1 MIDYLKVQK
10 TARIVTE
17 GSNNPDLKSVW
28 LIAHGYGQLSTFFIN
43 KFEKLFTEENMFI
56 VPEGLHRYYLNGF
69 SGKIGASWMTREE
82 REKDIEDYC
91 EYLDVVYENYIRP
104 LDKKVIVNALGFSQ
118 GGATIC
124 RWAAHTKNR
133 IDNLIVWG
141 SVIPP
146 DMIPIAIGRET
157 DVQKLRNVNWHYV
170 AGDKDELLSD
180 KRRVE
185 QLEILDKNGI
195 KPNSIHYAGGHDILE
210 GPLFLL
216 NKNVLKRS

>member
-10 TARIVTE
+10 TARVVLE
-17 GSNNPDLKSVW
+17 GNNNPDLKSVW

-43 KFEKLFTEENMFI
+43 KFEKLFGKENLFI

-69 SGKIGASWMTREE
+69 SGKIGASWMTKEE

-91 EYLDVVYENYIRP
+91 QYLDVVYDRYIKT
-104 LDKKVIVNALGFSQ
+104 LNKKVIVNALGFSQ

-124 RWAAHTKNR
+124 RWAAHTQNK

-146 DMIPIAIGRET
+146 DMDWET
-157 DVQKLRNVNWHYV
+157 DVQKLINLKWHYV
-170 AGDKDELLSD
+170 AGDQDEFLSD

-185 QLEILDKNGI
+185 QLEVLERNGI
-195 KPNSIHYAGGHDILE
+195 KPNSIHYKGTHDILE
-210 GPLFLL
+210 EPLFLL
-216 NKNVLKRS
+216 NKNVLNK

>member
-10 TARIVTE
+10 TARVAIE
-17 GSNNPDLKSVW
+17 GNNNPNLKSVW

-43 KFEKLFTEENMFI
+43 KFEKLFSEKNLFI
-56 VPEGLHRYYLNGF
+56 LPEGLHRYYLNGF

-91 EYLDVVYENYIRP
+91 IYLDTVYENYIKP
-104 LDKKVIVNALGFSQ
+104 LDKNVIVNALGFSQ

-124 RWAAHTKNR
+124 RWASHTQNE

-146 DMIPIAIGRET
+146 DMSWET
-157 DVQKLRNVNWHYV
+157 DVQKLRNLNWHYV

-185 QLEILDKNGI
+185 QLEVLQRNGI
-195 KPNSIHYAGGHDILE
+195 QSNSIHYSGGHDILE
-210 GPLFLL
+210 APLLLL
-216 NKNVLKRS
+216 NKNVLNKS

>member
-17 GSNNPDLKSVW
+17 GKNNPDLRSVW
-28 LIAHGYGQLSTFFIN
+28 LIAHGYGQLTTYFIN
-43 KFEKLFTEENMFI
+43 KFEKLFSKENLFV

-69 SGKIGASWMTREE
+69 SGKIGASWMTKEE

-91 EYLDVVYENYIRP
+91 VYLDTVYEHYIEP
-104 LDKKVIVNALGFSQ
+104 LDKKVSINALGFSQ

-124 RWAAHTKNR
+124 RWAAHTKYR

-146 DMIPIAIGRET
+146 DMNWET
-157 DVQKLRNVNWHYV
+157 DVQKLRDLKWHYV
-170 AGDKDELLSD
+170 AGDKDEFLSD

-185 QLEILDKNGI
+185 QLEVLERSGI
-195 KPNSIHYAGGHDILE
+195 KPNSIHYKGGHDILE
-210 GPLFLL
+210 EPLFLL
-216 NKNVLKRS
+216 NKNVLNKS

>member
-10 TARIVTE
+10 TARVVIE
-17 GSNNPDLKSVW
+17 GTNNPDLKSVW
-28 LIAHGYGQLSTFFIN
+28 LIAHGYGQLSTFFIS
-43 KFEKLFTEENMFI
+43 KFEKLFGNENLFI

-82 REKDIEDYC
+82 REKDIVDYC
-91 EYLDVVYENYIRP
+91 MYLDLVYENYIKP
-104 LDKKVIVNALGFSQ
+104 LDKKVTVNALGFSQ

-124 RWAAHTKNR
+124 RWAAHTRNK

-146 DMIPIAIGRET
+146 DMDWEQ
-157 DVQKLRNVNWHYV
+157 DVQKLRGLKWHYV
-170 AGDKDELLSD
+170 AGDKDEFLSD
-180 KRRVE
+180 KRRIE

-195 KPNSIHYAGGHDILE
+195 KPNSIHYQGAHDILE
-210 GPLFLL
+210 EPLFLL
-216 NKNVLKRS
+216 NKNVLNKS

>member
-10 TARIVTE
+10 TARVAIE
-17 GSNNPDLKSVW
+17 GTNNPDVKSAW
-28 LIAHGYGQLSTFFIN
+28 LIAHGYGQMATYFIN
-43 KFEKLFTEENMFI
+43 KFGKLFSQENLFI

-69 SGKIGASWMTREE
+69 SGKIGASWMTSEE

-91 EYLDVVYENYIRP
+91 VYLDTVYEKYIEP
-104 LDKKVIVNALGFSQ
+104 LDKNVIINALGFSQ

-124 RWAAHTKNR
+124 RWAAHTDKK

-146 DMIPIAIGRET
+146 DMTWET
-157 DVQKLRNVNWHYV
+157 DVQKLGNLNWHYV
-170 AGDKDELLSD
+170 AGDKDEFLSD

-185 QLEILDKNGI
+185 QLEVLERNGI
-195 KPNSIHYAGGHDILE
+195 KPNSIHYKGGHDILE
-210 GPLFLL
+210 EPLLLL
-216 NKNVLKRS
+216 NKNVLKKQ

>member
-10 TARIVTE
+10 TARVVIE
-17 GSNNPDLKSVW
+17 GANNPELKSVW

-43 KFEKLFTEENMFI
+43 KFEKLFAKENLFI

-91 EYLDVVYENYIRP
+91 NYMDVIYQNYISP
-104 LDKKVIVNALGFSQ
+104 LDKNIIVNALGFSQ

-124 RWAAHTKNR
+124 RWAAHTHNK

-146 DMIPIAIGRET
+146 DMNWET
-157 DVQKLRNVNWHYV
+157 DVQKLKTLNWHYV
-170 AGDKDELLSD
+170 AGDNDELLSD

-185 QLEILDKNGI
+185 QLEILNKNGI
-195 KPNSIHYAGGHDILE
+195 KPNSIHYNGSHDILE
-210 GPLFLL
+210 EPLFLL
-216 NKNVLKRS
+216 NKNVLK

>member
-17 GSNNPDLKSVW
+17 GNQNPDLKSVW

-43 KFEKLFTEENMFI
+43 KFEKLFSDENLFI
-56 VPEGLHRYYLNGF
+56 IPEGLHRYYLNGF

-91 EYLDVVYENYIRP
+91 GYLDAVYENYIKP

-124 RWAAHTKNR
+124 RWAAHTKFR

-146 DMIPIAIGRET
+146 DMNWET
-157 DVQKLRNVNWHYV
+157 DVQKLRNLNWHYI
-170 AGDKDELLSD
+170 AGDQDEFLSD

-195 KPNSIHYAGGHDILE
+195 KPNSIHYEGKHDILE
-210 GPLFLL
+210 EPLFLL
-216 NKNVLKRS
+216 NKNVLNK

>member
-1 MIDYLKVQK
+1 MIEYLKVQK

-17 GSNNPDLKSVW
+17 GKDNPDLKSVW
-28 LIAHGYGQLSTFFIN
+28 LIAHGYGQLTTFFIN
-43 KFEKLFTEENMFI
+43 KFEKLFSKENLFI

-91 EYLDVVYENYIRP
+91 GYLDRVYEHYIKP

-124 RWAAHTKNR
+124 RWAAHTKFR

-146 DMIPIAIGRET
+146 DMNWET
-157 DVQKLRNVNWHYV
+157 DVQKLRNLKWHYV
-170 AGDKDELLSD
+170 AGDQDEFLSD

-195 KPNSIHYAGGHDILE
+195 RPNSIHYKGRHDILE
-210 GPLFLL
+210 EPLLL
-216 NKNVLKRS
+216 LDKNVLNKS

>member
-10 TARIVTE
+10 TARVVTE
-17 GSNNPDLKSVW
+17 GADNPDLKSVW

-43 KFEKLFTEENMFI
+43 KFEKLFNKENLFI

-69 SGKIGASWMTREE
+69 SGKIGASWMTKEE

-91 EYLDVVYENYIRP
+91 QYLDVIYQNYILP
-104 LDKKVIVNALGFSQ
+104 LDKKVIINALGFSQ

-124 RWAAHTKNR
+124 RWAAYTKCR

-146 DMIPIAIGRET
+146 DMNFET
-157 DVQKLRNVNWHYV
+157 DVRKLRNLKWYYV
-170 AGDKDELLSD
+170 AGDKDEFLSE
-180 KRRVE
+180 KRRGE
-185 QLEILDKNGI
+185 QLEVLERNGI
-195 KPNSIHYAGGHDILE
+195 KPNSIHYTGSHDILE
-210 GPLFLL
+210 EPLFLL
-216 NKNVLKRS
+216 NKNVLNK

>member
-10 TARIVTE
+10 TARVAIE
-17 GSNNPDLKSVW
+17 GANSSSLKSVW
-28 LIAHGYGQLSTFFIN
+28 LVAHGYGQMTTFFIN
-43 KFEKLFTEENMFI
+43 KFEKLFGDENLFI
-56 VPEGLHRYYLNGF
+56 LPEGLHRYYLNGF

-91 EYLDVVYENYIRP
+91 AYLDTVYENYIKP
-104 LDKKVIVNALGFSQ
+104 LDEKVIVNALGFSQ

-124 RWAAHTKNR
+124 RWAAHTKNK

-146 DMIPIAIGRET
+146 DMNWES
-157 DVQKLRNVNWHYV
+157 DVQKLKTLNWHYV

-185 QLEILDKNGI
+185 QLQTLERNGI
-195 KPNSIHYAGGHDILE
+195 TPNSIHYEGGHDILE
-210 GPLFLL
+210 ETLLLL
-216 NKNVLKRS
+216 NKNVLNKS